1 MCAVALSEGEASAQ
15 TLSTSPRAIALVLL
29 LLKYSRG
36 VGTGDRIAFGC
47 RSHAVG
53 QCAVGQRA
61 VGQRAVGQRAVGQR
75 GLLARTASARAERPR
90 LPRDFLMSLW
100 TCESIKEKKL
110 FINFIFS
117 TDTKAVTFHSL
128 RLHGH
133 SQVWN

>member
-1 MCAVALSEGEASAQ
+1 MCARALSEGEASAQ

-53 QCAVGQRA
+53 Q
-61 VGQRAVGQRAVGQR
+61 RAVGQRAVGQR
-75 GLLARTASARAERPR
+75 GLLAKTASARAERPR
-90 LPRDFLMSLW
+90 LPGDFLMSLW

-128 RLHGH
+128 RLHGN

>member
-1 MCAVALSEGEASAQ
+1 MCARALSEGEASAQ

-36 VGTGDRIAFGC
+36 VSTGDRIAFGC
-47 RSHAVG
+47 REHAVG
-53 QCAVGQRA
+53 QH
-61 VGQRAVGQRAVGQR
+61 AVGQR
-75 GLLARTASARAERPR
+75 GLLARTASTRAEQPR